1 MAPTT
6 LAPGFS
12 LRQANV
18 SEEMAE
24 IFTVCLLAIADDPLY
39 KRAIGDTSQE
49 DLLKWFLE
57 QLGPRWGAPDITT
70 WVIVEDATQ

>member
-12 LRQANV
+12 LRQANQP
-18 SEEMAE
+18 EEMAE
-24 IFTVCLLAIADDPLY
+24 IFTVCMLAIAEDPLY
-39 KRAIGDTSQE
+39 TRAVGNTSQE

-57 QLGPRWGAPDITT
+57 QLGPRWGALDITT